1 MFSFFAYLNAIY
13 GILATGYNLFTY
25 VRLYQRDP
33 WDVNNFDYL
42 KSAIVIFFV
51 SLIGFLMLR
60 KLAKME
66 KSIDKLECRLNSL
79 SSKLDRVNY
88 KTGDK
93 NVDVEKEARAVDE
106 IKQKISKEK
115 ADKYQA
121 HIRYIENKLFSGVRN
136 KNELREDVLAPKRW
150 DENIFGTQDERL
162 ALYRYYEDLLPIL
175 LRAKAH
181 EDVILNAC
189 EEAYRL
195 IGFLGENLKGECSEI
210 MSYYCDVEKKT
221 YGKSARLTAMC
232 QKLDSI
238 GVLDRGLPFSC
249 RLR

>member
-1 MFSFFAYLNAIY
+1 MFSFFAYLNAIF
-13 GILATGYNLFTY
+13 GILATGYNLFTF
-25 VRLYQRDP
+25 VKLSQRDP
-33 WDVNNFDYL
+33 WDVNNPDYL
-42 KSAIVIFFV
+42 TSAIVIFLV
-51 SLIGFLMLR
+51 SLIGFLMFR

-66 KSIDKLECRLNSL
+66 KSIDDLECRLNSL

-106 IKQKISKEK
+106 IKQSISKARQEQY
-115 ADKYQA
+115 DQ
-121 HIRYIENKLFSGVRN
+121 HIKFIENRLFAGKYAKKDLFN
-136 KNELREDVLAPKRW
+136 DVFAPKEW
-150 DENIFGTQDERL
+150 QENTLGSRDTWF
-162 ALYRYYEDLLPIL
+162 ALYEYYGALLPIM

-195 IGFLGENLKGECSEI
+195 IGFLSDNLKGESSEI